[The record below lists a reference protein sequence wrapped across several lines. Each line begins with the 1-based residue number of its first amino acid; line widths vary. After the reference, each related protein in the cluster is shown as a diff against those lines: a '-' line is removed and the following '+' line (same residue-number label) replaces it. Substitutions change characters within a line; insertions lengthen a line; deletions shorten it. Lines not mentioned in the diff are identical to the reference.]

1 MIQRLPELPEFPAS
15 PAQGDQVFLTAF
27 DAAFP
32 TKQPDQPYVWISN
45 DFAFHTGDGVTNPW
59 LSPPDLPIPVTPR
72 TVVVKVGGVEAGR
85 DDGAGNLVSSGTASN
100 PVSVGTVN
108 YGTGVLSI
116 TFSVPVAAGV
126 PITVGIADWVLLLVP
141 TPVTD
146 ALRSVDF
153 PNRVRFTGRDFQTIE
168 DELRAA
174 LAEQFGDSFN
184 DFLLSD
190 LGVMFIQAVAWAA
203 DNLAFYQDQQATEV
217 YLDTA
222 QLVNN
227 VIRLVRNLGF
237 KVRGAVPSTVDLRI
251 TLNQTYAFPVTFPAG
266 FQFIAGDVVFETLA
280 PLTIPAGALFSGL
293 SVNDSTVG
301 AVQGET
307 TVETFITAA
316 TPNQIF
322 QLLQVPT
329 GKNVAENV
337 SASPILSVS
346 VDGTTW
352 AAPPLGPFANDPL
365 ASDPPGG
372 EVSFLQLRPAHIYEV
387 ERAKDP
393 AEVRFGDGV
402 AGLIPM
408 PVGAEVKVTY
418 KATLGLQGNVS
429 IGTINA
435 ARFPLVVA
443 GQVINHTVTNI
454 AVSSGGL
461 DPQTA
466 DEVRP
471 LARGVFASAGRA
483 VSEEDYDAHANN
495 YPGVGIAKA
504 LLIRGIED
512 DVLLLNLL
520 DQVGT
525 LLDNPTPPS
534 GHMPPY
540 PTPLVAAS
548 VKSSLTTLL
557 DDIIS
562 SLCKSNHVEILTL
575 AKDTNG
581 DYIAPTSVL
590 LDGLQTAIRNISIFP
605 VTVQAVDASPQL
617 VPTAILAEVQ
627 FDPSADKVA
636 LTQEIGDVLV
646 ARLRGRQLGEALRL
660 SDLYDDTD
668 LDGITFRNITIRVPA
683 ATLPLGALP
692 SGSVFLNDLFNAA
705 DVVLGRETFVVSRAL
720 TPVASVTVTD
730 LDTSTSTTFP

>member
-1 MIQRLPELPEFPAS
+1 MIQRLPEVPAFPTA
-15 PAQGDQVFLTAF
+15 PDQGDQVFLTAF
-27 DAAFP
+27 DGAFP
-32 TKQPDQPYVWISN
+32 AKQPDQPYVWV
-45 DFAFHTGDGVTNPW
+45 D
-59 LSPPDLPIPVTPR
+59 PP
-72 TVVVKVGGVEAGR
+72 
-85 DDGAGNLVSSGTASN
+85 
-100 PVSVGTVN
+100 VN
-108 YGTGVLSI
+108 
-116 TFSVPVAAGV
+116 
-126 PITVGIADWVLLLVP
+126 DWVLLLVP

-146 ALRSVDF
+146 ALRSTSF

-190 LGVMFIQAVAWAA
+190 LGVMFIQVVAFAA

-237 KVRGAVPSTVDLRI
+237 KVRGAVPATVDLQI

-266 FQFIAGDVVFETLA
+266 FQFVAGDIVFETLA
-280 PLTIPAGALFSGL
+280 PITFPAASPPA
-293 SVNDSTVG
+293 SPVIVVG

-307 TVETFITAA
+307 TVETFITAG
-316 TPNQIF
+316 TPNQVF
-322 QLLQVPT
+322 QILQVPT
-329 GKNVAENV
+329 DKNVAESV
-337 SASPILSVS
+337 GATPLLSVS

-352 AAPPLGPFANDPL
+352 DAANFPADPL

-372 EVSFLQLRPAHIYEV
+372 EVDFLQLRPAHIYEV
-387 ERAKDP
+387 ERAKSP
-393 AEVRFGDGV
+393 VEVRFGDNV
-402 AGLIPM
+402 AGLIPL

-418 KATLGLQGNVS
+418 RATLGLQGNAGV
-429 IGTINA
+429 GAINA
-435 ARFPLVVA
+435 ARFPLVIA
-443 GQVINHTVTNI
+443 GQVINHTVTNP
-454 AVSSGGL
+454 AVAAGGL

-471 LARGVFASAGRA
+471 LARGIFASAGRA
-483 VSEEDYDAHANN
+483 VSEDDYDAHANE

-504 LLIRGIED
+504 LLIRGIAD

-534 GHMPPY
+534 GHVPPY
-540 PTPLVAAS
+540 PSPLLAAS

-557 DDIIS
+557 DSILS

-575 AKDTNG
+575 AKDANG
-581 DYIAPTSVL
+581 DYVAPSSVL
-590 LDGLQTAIRNISIFP
+590 LDGLQTAIREISIFP

-617 VPTAILAEVQ
+617 VPTAILAEVK

-636 LTQEIGDVLV
+636 LTQEIGTTLLG
-646 ARLRGRQLGEALRL
+646 RLRGRQFGDALRI

-683 ATLPLGALP
+683 ATRPSGALP
-692 SGSVFLNDLFNAA
+692 TGSVFFNDLFNAA
-705 DVVLGRETFVVSRAL
+705 DVVLGRETFVITRAVSPPS
-720 TPVASVTVTD
+720 TSASVTVTD